1 MFSRDNEEGT
11 ELDYD
16 IHYLFSFHGLLPL
29 PPFEWLPNPIRMGT
43 SSVYV
48 GGTRARRHTSG
59 AKGASSKVRHR
70 GRPVRYQWNS
80 ERIGFHSKCDRRN
93 SDVIQES
100 RTVGPSLPVESIR
113 LA

>member
-48 GGTRARRHTSG
+48 GGTWWHTSG
-59 AKGASSKVRHR
+59 AKGHQVKYVIGEGLSVIKGIPRGLVSTASAIGETRMSSKNPEQR
-70 GRPVRYQWNS
+70 GLHFRSNR
-80 ERIGFHSKCDRRN
+80 
-93 SDVIQES
+93 SD
-100 RTVGPSLPVESIR
+100 
-113 LA
+113 